1 MIYNKKTNKWR
12 FLAFWI
18 MLFAFFQV
26 QGKNV
31 GSEKQT
37 IPTNLRC
44 NYLVNPIGIGNICT
58 NLSWQTNASE
68 ENWLQTAYQIIV
80 ATSPKHLTE
89 KECDVWNSGKI
100 LGGESVSIPYAGPK
114 MKSQKRYYWAVRVWD
129 NKGKVSLWSAAAFW
143 EMGILNNSEWTAKW
157 ISFTD
162 KKTISDREN
171 VRWVWLSDQDALDV
185 PSKTKAWFRL
195 KVNFNELPKIASL
208 QTVVHGDYQLFV
220 NGKLVVAKT
229 KAWQTFERQEIL
241 GYLHKGENNI
251 DVKVSAV
258 RTSSFSPSTGKALAG
273 NYATFAA
280 LFKVVDAKG
289 TISKF
294 KTSDGKWL
302 ARNDN
307 NSEWKLPKVVGEL
320 NDPNFGLDPGPL
332 VESASMFRKEL
343 NLNKTLASARLYV
356 AALGSYR
363 MFINGQRV
371 SNTVLTPEFTNYNSH
386 VTYQTYDITSSLKKG
401 KNVIGSLLG
410 DGWFGSPMGWNGE
423 YDLYGPSANKL
434 FAEMHIKYSDGTTEK
449 IVTDKS
455 WKADASPILLSEIYA
470 GEFYDARLEQSGWDK
485 AGFNDRNWNTVK
497 VEGVNNNNFLSAQVN
512 NPVKVTMK
520 VKPVEIH
527 KTAENRWIIDMGQ
540 NLVGWAQ
547 LKVKGEAGTVVK
559 MRFAEKLSS
568 KDSIYVDNLRNATAI
583 DNYVLKGKGEEVY
596 SPHFTFHGFRYIEV
610 SGYPGQLTDESI
622 VVEVI
627 SSIDDVTGFVQT
639 SNSLINKMYSLGIWG
654 QRSNFISVPT
664 DCPQRD
670 ERMGYTGDGQVFW
683 RTGTYNFDIAA
694 FTHKWLK
701 DITDEQTTEGGF
713 TNTAPAVPKNNR
725 KSGSPGW
732 EDAGVI
738 VPWSSWMQYG
748 DKSIIEENWSAM
760 THYMDYVAA
769 KSSKYIRPG
778 GYLGDWLAPDGT
790 TKNDLISTG
799 LWGMTAN
806 MMSQMAAATG
816 RNEDVK
822 KYAELRDKIKVAFQT
837 QFIAADGKVGS
848 GSQTS
853 YVIALHTGMV
863 PDSLKKMVTDKLVKS
878 IEEHDWHLTTGF
890 LGTPYLLFALSENG
904 RADVAYRLLLN
915 ETYPSWGYMVKN
927 GATTWWERWNS
938 DKSDPTMNSYNHY
951 AFGSVVEWVYRSMT
965 GINADP
971 EAPGFKKIVISPTF
985 DTSGKITD
993 AKGVYKSVYGEIT
1006 SEWVIL
1012 NTNTATLK
1020 VQIPTNT
1027 TAKVILPE
1035 NVHLG
1040 KVIKGEFL
1048 SGKSSEMEIG
1058 SGLHEFEIKW

>member
-1 MIYNKKTNKWR
+1 M
-12 FLAFWI
+12 
-18 MLFAFFQV
+18 AFFILLSLLQV
-26 QGKNV
+26 R
-31 GSEKQT
+31 GSNSTVPAK
-37 IPTNLRC
+37 LRC
-44 NYLVNPIGIGNICT
+44 NYLVNPIGIGNSHP

-100 LGGESVSIPYAGPK
+100 LDGESVSIPYAGPK

-171 VRWVWLSDQDALDV
+171 VCWVWLSDQDALDV

-208 QTVVHGDYQLFV
+208 QTVVRGDYQLFV

-289 TISKF
+289 TITKF

-343 NLNKTLASARLYV
+343 NVKKDIASARLYV
-356 AALGSYR
+356 SALGSYCVYV
-363 MFINGQRV
+363 NGQRV
-371 SNTVLTPEFTNYNSH
+371 SNAVLTPEFTNYNSRI
-386 VTYQTYDITSSLKKG
+386 TYQTYDIASLLKKG
-401 KNVIGSLLG
+401 QNAIGSLLG

-423 YDLYGPSANKL
+423 YDLYGPAANKL
-434 FAEMHIKYSDGTTEK
+434 FAEIHLKYTDGTTEK
-449 IVTDKS
+449 IITDQT

-470 GEFYDARLEQSGWDK
+470 GEFYDARFEQSGWNK
-485 AGFNDRNWNTVK
+485 VGFNDKNWNTVK
-497 VEGVNNNNFLSAQVN
+497 EEKGNNNFLSAQVN

-520 VKPVEIH
+520 VKPVAIH
-527 KTAENRWIIDMGQ
+527 KTPSGNWIIDMGQ
-540 NLVGWAQ
+540 NLVGWLQ
-547 LKVKGEAGTVVK
+547 LKVKGSSGTVVR
-559 MRFAEKLSS
+559 MRFAEKLSN
-568 KDSIYVDNLRNATAI
+568 KDSIYVDNLRNATAT
-583 DNYVLKGKGEEVY
+583 DNYVLKGKVDEVFT
-596 SPHFTFHGFRYIEV
+596 PHFTFHGFRYIEV
-610 SGYPGQLTDESI
+610 SGYPGQLTNDNI
-622 VVEVI
+622 VAEVI
-627 SSIDDVTGFVQT
+627 SSVEDVTGVVET
-639 SNSLINKMYSLGIWG
+639 SNPLINKMYSLGIWG

-701 DITDEQTTEGGF
+701 DIVDEQTVEGGF

-738 VPWSSWMQYG
+738 VPWNSWMQYG
-748 DKSIIEENWSAM
+748 DKGLIEENWNAM
-760 THYMDYVAA
+760 VRYMDYVAA
-769 KSSKYIRPG
+769 KSNQYIRPG

-790 TKNDLISTG
+790 TNNDLISTG
-799 LWGMTAN
+799 LWGMTAK
-806 MMSQMAAATG
+806 MMAQMATTTN
-816 RNEDVK
+816 RNEEAK
-822 KYAELRDKIKVAFQT
+822 KYLELADKIKAAFQK
-837 QFIAADGKVGS
+837 QFIAADGKVGT

-863 PDSLKKMVTDKLVKS
+863 PESLQKVVTDKLVQS
-878 IEEHDWHLTTGF
+878 IEAHDGHLTTGF

-951 AFGSVVEWVYRSMT
+951 AFGSVVEWVYRSMA

-971 EAPGFKKIVISPTF
+971 TAPGFKKTIISPTI
-985 DTSGKITD
+985 DTTGKITD
-993 AKGVYKSVYGEIT
+993 AKGRYNSVYGEIT
-1006 SEWVIL
+1006 SEWKIISDHK
-1012 NTNTATLK
+1012 ATLK
-1020 VQIPTNT
+1020 VKVPANT
-1027 TAKVILPE
+1027 TAKIILPNSMNLTE
-1035 NVHLG
+1035 V
-1040 KVIKGEFL
+1040 VIG
-1048 SGKSSEMEIG
+1048 GGSSSATSEKEVG
-1058 SGLHEFEIKW
+1058 SGSHQFEVKW